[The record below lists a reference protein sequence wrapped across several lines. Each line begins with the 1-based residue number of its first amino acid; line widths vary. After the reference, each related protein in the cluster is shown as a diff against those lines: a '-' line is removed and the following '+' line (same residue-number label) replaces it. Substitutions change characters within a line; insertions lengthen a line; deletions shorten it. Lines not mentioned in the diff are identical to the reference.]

1 MVVKPSEQEEEYF
14 ARLDFEKKKKV
25 EEEKHK
31 KIAEEEKKRLKALH
45 YMKCP
50 RCGVD
55 LIEVDYKGIKVDKC
69 VQCSGLWLDAGELE
83 NVAKQEKTFLDNLF
97 SFFTE
102 SDQR

>member
-14 ARLDFEKKKKV
+14 ARLDFEKRKKWRKRNIKDCRGRK
-25 EEEKHK
+25 EE
-31 KIAEEEKKRLKALH
+31 AQGAALH
-45 YMKCP
+45 EMP
-50 RCGVD
+50 QVRVD

-83 NVAKQEKTFLDNLF
+83 TVAKQEKTFLDNLF

-102 SDQR
+102 SDQK